1 MLSWYGNDEFVTFA
15 STVQVKTGLM
25 TESEKIAQAVA
36 LRGAREWGGRLE
48 VKINIKRGKRS
59 TFVAFKRR
67 RREWKFPVH
76 RPFQPGYK
84 ERLCGR
90 LKRTQREHADL

>member
-1 MLSWYGNDEFVTFA
+1 MLSWCGNDEFVTFA
-15 STVQVKTGLM
+15 TCSTSDDGLT

-59 TFVAFKRR
+59 TFVAFKR
-67 RREWKFPVH
+67 
-76 RPFQPGYK
+76 PFSRATK
-84 ERLCGR
+84 SVF
-90 LKRTQREHADL
+90 ADG

>member
-1 MLSWYGNDEFVTFA
+1 M
-15 STVQVKTGLM
+15 
-25 TESEKIAQAVA
+25 
-36 LRGAREWGGRLE
+36 
-48 VKINIKRGKRS
+48 KINIKRGKRS

-67 RREWKFPVH
+67 QREWKFPVH

-84 ERLCGR
+84 KRLCGR